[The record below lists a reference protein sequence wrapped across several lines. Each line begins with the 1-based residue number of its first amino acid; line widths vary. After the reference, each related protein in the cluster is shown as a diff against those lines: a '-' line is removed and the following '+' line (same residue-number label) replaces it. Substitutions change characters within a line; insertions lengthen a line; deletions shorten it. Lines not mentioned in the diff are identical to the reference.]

1 MIIDVCIDEGSALL
15 PALMV
20 TWHQLMRYG
29 KNGGLLCTHRRMVKR
44 LRRAIRLTY
53 ATPRAVD
60 YYNYLLLDAIF
71 LLSTIICLGLSKRP
85 KNVSLPCFDN
95 IRNSGIPRCKSLR
108 DTNRDFMLRQKDS
121 WTRTGC
127 RAMLICPNF
136 YSINNP
142 RKASN

>member
-53 ATPRAVD
+53 ATPRTVD
-60 YYNYLLLDAIF
+60 FYNHLLLDAIF
-71 LLSTIICLGLSKRP
+71 LLSTIICLGLLSKRP
-85 KNVSLPCFDN
+85 KNVILPCFDN
-95 IRNSGIPRCKSLR
+95 IRNSGSKSLR
-108 DTNRDFMLRQKDS
+108 EWDTNRDFMLSLKDS
-121 WTRTGC
+121 WTRAVELC
-127 RAMLICPNF
+127 LFAEFLF
-136 YSINNP
+136 VQ
-142 RKASN
+142 